1 MEDHLIDEVVN
12 NETLP
17 VIETI
22 EFLSPYWTVL
32 FGTETYNPETFW
44 YLFLPDIIDS
54 IIQSLSLVIM
64 MLSMKQTFSKSMTE
78 HNHKI

>member
-1 MEDHLIDEVVN
+1 MTNIMEDHLIDEVVN

-32 FGTETYNPETFW
+32 FGTETYNPETF
-44 YLFLPDIIDS
+44 
-54 IIQSLSLVIM
+54 
-64 MLSMKQTFSKSMTE
+64 
-78 HNHKI
+78 